1 MFGLLWEYD
10 SNLTGTSSAHDPCP
24 NLTSVPTVPCTWMAN
39 VIDGKKSPDKKDFS
53 RRIGFAYDPFGSGKT
68 VLRGGYGIYYDRII
82 LETGAE
88 ELWCRMI
95 GL

>member
-53 RRIGFAYDPFGSGKT
+53 RRIGFAYDPFGSGTFAPGSPTLATPFNGQNQT
-68 VLRGGYGIYYDRII
+68 V
-82 LETGAE
+82 ESA
-88 ELWCRMI
+88 
-95 GL
+95 